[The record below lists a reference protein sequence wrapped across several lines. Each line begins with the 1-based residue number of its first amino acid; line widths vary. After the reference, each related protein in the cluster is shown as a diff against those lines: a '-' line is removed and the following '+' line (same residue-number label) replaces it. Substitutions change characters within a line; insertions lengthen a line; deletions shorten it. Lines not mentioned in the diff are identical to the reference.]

1 MRRAF
6 KYRLLPTP
14 EQAVLINKTVGC
26 ARLTYNSLLL
36 DYKEQLDNK
45 QKPKIKEVTS
55 IKEQFQFLNEVD
67 SLALANAKQ
76 HLQTALTNFFSS
88 KKGKRKGK
96 RVGFPKV
103 HKKSKSKLSYTT
115 NNQNG
120 TIRLEGNRLKLP
132 KLGFVKVVL
141 HRELEGRIT
150 SCTIEQ
156 TRDGKYYASVAVE
169 VDNVVKAKVH
179 KKLKDLKVV
188 GIDMSMSEFAV
199 DSDPGNKNSAK
210 PKYERTYRKYEKK
223 LARLQRSVARKE
235 KGSNNKDKA
244 RKKYAK
250 LARHVANKRLDF
262 CHKLSR
268 YYASNYDVIVL
279 EDLNMQE
286 MSQTLH
292 LGKSVNDLGFGQ
304 FKEMLS
310 YKCEECDSVLMYAD
324 KWFPSSKKCHECGAK
339 NGLLKLNDRQWVCPN
354 CGRVIDRDL
363 NAALNLRDYFYAVV
377 GMEQN
382 NTDGT
387 SGIYASG
394 EVASTLRETVK
405 QVTSLKEESPSFRWG

>member
-1 MRRAF
+1 
-6 KYRLLPTP
+6 
-14 EQAVLINKTVGC
+14 V
-26 ARLTYNSLLL
+26 S
-36 DYKEQLDNK
+36 
-45 QKPKIKEVTS
+45 
-55 IKEQFQFLNEVD
+55 
-67 SLALANAKQ
+67 
-76 HLQTALTNFFSS
+76 
-88 KKGKRKGK
+88 
-96 RVGFPKV
+96 
-103 HKKSKSKLSYTT
+103 
-115 NNQNG
+115 
-120 TIRLEGNRLKLP
+120 
-132 KLGFVKVVL
+132 
-141 HRELEGRIT
+141 
-150 SCTIEQ
+150 
-156 TRDGKYYASVAVE
+156 
-169 VDNVVKAKVH
+169 
-179 KKLKDLKVV
+179 
-188 GIDMSMSEFAV
+188 
-199 DSDPGNKNSAK
+199 
-210 PKYERTYRKYEKK
+210 
-223 LARLQRSVARKE
+223 RKE
-235 KGSNNKDKA
+235 KASNNKDKA

-324 KWFPSSKKCHECGAK
+324 KWFPSSKKCHECGSK
-339 NGLLKLNDRQWVCPN
+339 NDLLKLNDRQWVCPN

-377 GMEQN
+377 GIDQN

-387 SGIYASG
+387 SEIHASG

-405 QVTSLKEESPSFRWG
+405 QVASLKEESPSFRWG